1 MRIYKLYLRVK
12 QEEYDSFF
20 HLIIPNWYYYDFYEK
35 DNRFIGLYAWTD
47 SKEILYQF
55 FEFRKLKRFWIDK
68 VKMSKKEFE
77 TFRVEQKEFQL
88 VEEEIYDETFILPIH
103 ERETICNTGSEMLA
117 EYIQRY
123 GYDYEFF
130 QEKFIESLDSMGY
143 TTYFDLYVGGDP
155 DFVTLE
161 CIQERMETSD
171 YNLSFGLTTNGNVL
185 YRLDEDPIG
194 LFLLFYK
201 NTLNDDAK
209 RRLEGLKE

>member
-77 TFRVEQKEFQL
+77 TFRVDQKEFQL

-117 EYIQRY
+117 EYIQIY
-123 GYDYEFF
+123 GDRLR
-130 QEKFIESLDSMGY
+130 SSGH
-143 TTYFDLYVGGDP
+143 P
-155 DFVTLE
+155 DHADRV
-161 CIQERMETSD
+161 
-171 YNLSFGLTTNGNVL
+171 
-185 YRLDEDPIG
+185 
-194 LFLLFYK
+194 
-201 NTLNDDAK
+201 
-209 RRLEGLKE
+209 RRLKWPCTRSVRQYSD